1 MKTKRANRVLINDNV
16 MTIKINQILKAD
28 LQFLADTK
36 GITLSSL
43 VRMALMEYVNNNKKG
58 RR

>member
-28 LQFLADTK
+28 LQFLADAK